1 MRTKVLFAALLLSAT
16 TAFAQQEKLGSGI
29 DKTNMDLTI
38 KPGNDFY
45 RYAAGNWMKN
55 HPLDAEHTDNGAFT
69 DLFEQNQKRIQ
80 DIILEYASKPQQKGS
95 LGQKI
100 GSLYNLRMDS
110 VRLNKEGWATY
121 QANSRPHCSHQG
133 PQRVS
138 ARYRSARFPWRGYHD
153 VWHRCGRR
161 PS

>member
-1 MRTKVLFAALLLSAT
+1 MKTKVLFAALLLSAT
-16 TAFAQQEKLGSGI
+16 TAFAQQDKLGSGI
-29 DKTNMDLTI
+29 DKANMDLSI

-55 HPLDAEHTDNGAFT
+55 NPLDAEHTDNGAFT

-110 VRLNKEGWATY
+110 VRLNKGTY
-121 QANSRPHCSHQG
+121 QANSRPYRCHQG

-138 ARYRSARFPWRGYHD
+138 VGNSSARFPWRGYHD
-153 VWHRCGRR
+153 VWYRCWCR

>member
-69 DLFEQNQKRIQ
+69 DLFEQNQS
-80 DIILEYASKPQQKGS
+80 ASRTSS
-95 LGQKI
+95 LNMLPSHSRRGH
-100 GSLYNLRMDS
+100 SYRRS
-110 VRLNKEGWATY
+110 VRST
-121 QANSRPHCSHQG
+121 NS
-133 PQRVS
+133 
-138 ARYRSARFPWRGYHD
+138 
-153 VWHRCGRR
+153 VWTAFA
-161 PS
+161 

>member
-55 HPLDAEHTDNGAFT
+55 HPLDAENTDNGAFT

-80 DIILEYASKPQQKGS
+80 DHSRRGHS
-95 LGQKI
+95 D
-100 GSLYNLRMDS
+100 RRS
-110 VRLNKEGWATY
+110 VRSTT
-121 QANSRPHCSHQG
+121 S
-133 PQRVS
+133 
-138 ARYRSARFPWRGYHD
+138 
-153 VWHRCGRR
+153 VWTAFA
-161 PS
+161 

>member
-80 DIILEYASKPQQKGS
+80 DIS
-95 LGQKI
+95 LNMLPSHSRRGH
-100 GSLYNLRMDS
+100 SDRRS
-110 VRLNKEGWATY
+110 VRSTT
-121 QANSRPHCSHQG
+121 S
-133 PQRVS
+133 
-138 ARYRSARFPWRGYHD
+138 
-153 VWHRCGRR
+153 VWTAFA
-161 PS
+161 

>member
-80 DIILEYASKPQQKGS
+80 DIILEYAS
-95 LGQKI
+95 I
-100 GSLYNLRMDS
+100 LR
-110 VRLNKEGWATY
+110 V
-121 QANSRPHCSHQG
+121 PIC
-133 PQRVS
+133 P
-138 ARYRSARFPWRGYHD
+138 
-153 VWHRCGRR
+153 
-161 PS
+161 

>member
-80 DIILEYASKPQQKGS
+80 AIASHARGKGMRSIAEFVQDAASMSILFSAGVDY
-95 LGQKI
+95 
-100 GSLYNLRMDS
+100 
-110 VRLNKEGWATY
+110 VEGHFLA
-121 QANSRPHCSHQG
+121 AAG
-133 PQRVS
+133 PEMN
-138 ARYRSARFPWRGYHD
+138 YDFE
-153 VWHRCGRR
+153 
-161 PS
+161 

>member
-1 MRTKVLFAALLLSAT
+1 MLLSAT

-110 VRLNKEGWATY
+110 VRLNKEDGHLSSQLSTAL
-121 QANSRPHCSHQG
+121 QPSRTAESISSLPLSSISVA
-133 PQRVS
+133 RV
-138 ARYRSARFPWRGYHD
+138 P
-153 VWHRCGRR
+153 
-161 PS
+161 